1 MGNNYNIYQ
10 YETVYLYNGIS
21 AAAQRNRVLSMNQYE
36 KASKRYWLGE
46 KSK

>member
-1 MGNNYNIYQ
+1 MGNNSNIYQ

-21 AAAQRNRVLSMNQYE
+21 AATQRNKVLSMNRYE
-36 KASKRYWLGE
+36 KSSKTYWLGE